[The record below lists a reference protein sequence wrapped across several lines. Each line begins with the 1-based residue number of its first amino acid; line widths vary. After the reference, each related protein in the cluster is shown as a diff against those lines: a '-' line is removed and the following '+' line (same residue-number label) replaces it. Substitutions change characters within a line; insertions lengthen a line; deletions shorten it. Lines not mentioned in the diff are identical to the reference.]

1 MALKQLIANRGRA
14 SVIYSDNVKTFIAV
28 STWIVETNK
37 DKKRQEYL
45 ISEQIKCRFSLTRAP
60 WWGEKFK
67 RIVTLM
73 KRSLFKATEST
84 NVTKQGLEEILLDI
98 EVVLSNGPVVHIEG
112 HMQMPL

>member
-1 MALKQLIANRGRA
+1 MVLKQLIANRGRA

-73 KRSLFKATEST
+73 KRSLFKATERT

-98 EVVLSNGPVVHIEG
+98 EVVLSNGPVIHIED